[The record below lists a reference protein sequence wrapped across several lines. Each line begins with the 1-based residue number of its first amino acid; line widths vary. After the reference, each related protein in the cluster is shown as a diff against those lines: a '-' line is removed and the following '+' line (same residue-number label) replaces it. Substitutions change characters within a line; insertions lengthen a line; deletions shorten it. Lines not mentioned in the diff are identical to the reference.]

1 MASDNSLQFTRLDKL
16 NEFERSGG
24 DITTLLDLTPRDFQD
39 NHMFPLSADKT
50 WWLPDSRR
58 RLDPFQSHFRSYR
71 SVGQHPL
78 DNASPLM

>member
-1 MASDNSLQFTRLDKL
+1 MASDNSVQFTMLNKL

-50 WWLPDSRR
+50 WWLPDSTR
-58 RLDPFQSHFRSYR
+58 RLDPFSI
-71 SVGQHPL
+71 
-78 DNASPLM
+78 